1 MDIFLCSLLGERYV
15 PGVSNVTKD
24 YVTMREI
31 IHLLCIE
38 PMAHSAIAKSLPKDV
53 SNFFPFPLLYVLTGS
68 PCLTTICSVIAQSY
82 NSVEQM
88 VVTTSPQSY
97 GYCSAKNLVVGNWP
111 TFTTTVCFDSVPHLC
126 PFDCFPLISY
136 LFCPR

>member
-1 MDIFLCSLLGERYV
+1 MIQYMSALHYFCVCVFVVIPWIFFFVCSLLGERYV

-53 SNFFPFPLLYVLTGS
+53 SNFFSFPLLYIL
-68 PCLTTICSVIAQSY
+68 
-82 NSVEQM
+82 
-88 VVTTSPQSY
+88 
-97 GYCSAKNLVVGNWP
+97 
-111 TFTTTVCFDSVPHLC
+111 
-126 PFDCFPLISY
+126 
-136 LFCPR
+136 